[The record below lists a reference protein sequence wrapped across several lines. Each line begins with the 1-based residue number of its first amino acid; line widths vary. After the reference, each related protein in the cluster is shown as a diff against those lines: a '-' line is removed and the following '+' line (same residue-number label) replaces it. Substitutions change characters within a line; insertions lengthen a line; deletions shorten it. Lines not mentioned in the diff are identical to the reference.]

1 MTSTWEKIK
10 SDPVR
15 HAEFKE
21 KRRLQKAGGEGYRKI
36 RSKQIILLGGQ
47 CVKCG
52 TTENLEINHRNVA
65 DTEIRR
71 KEGRIGKGYRNQQ
84 RVTLTE
90 VRETPERFELL
101 CKECHHDWS
110 CAQRKAAY
118 RLFASLSLEEQI
130 NLTQKE
136 LPQED

>member
-10 SDPVR
+10 ADPVK

-52 TTENLEINHRNVA
+52 TTENLEINHKNVA
-65 DTEIRR
+65 DTELRR
-71 KEGRIGKGYRNQQ
+71 ETRNGHRNQQ

-101 CKECHHDWS
+101 CNDCHQDWS